1 MSSFFAFIFYTIG
14 YDTFILVFSHFHSF
28 YFLSYLTFCF
38 FLSSFNFF
46 FPFHTFSFYPSF
58 THFHLSFQVS
68 FTLPLTSMTFFTLFF
83 SSLPALQCGSVSAG
97 AGIFLSAEPSF
108 FRSVSTIKMLLFFV
122 LVVTI
127 IISYLVQVY

>member
-1 MSSFFAFIFYTIG
+1 MIHSFLF
-14 YDTFILVFSHFHSF
+14 FSHFHSF
-28 YFLSYLTFCF
+28 YFLSHLTFCF
-38 FLSSFNFF
+38 FSLITQLFF
-46 FPFHTFSFYPSF
+46 FFSHIFSFYPSF

-68 FTLPLTSMTFFTLFF
+68 FTLPLTFMTFFTLFF
-83 SSLPALQCGSVSAG
+83 FFLPALQCGSVSAG